1 MADEFTTPECFDS
14 VLVSTPLCRAV
25 RRLRAVLPVG
35 WRVDVVAHGDPAHRG
50 APVVRALPATD

>member
-1 MADEFTTPECFDS
+1 MADEFMTLECIDS

-35 WRVDVVAHGDPAHRG
+35 WQVDVVANGDPAHCG
-50 APVVRALPATD
+50 VPVVRALPATD